1 MAVKARADITLSSVI
16 DVKAYYRY
24 YLLQSSTLTKP
35 AKPTAYPPP
44 SPWNDAEPAY
54 TEGSTNSLYVVECT
68 VFSNDT
74 YEYSPVSLSSSY
86 EAAKQAYNKAQ
97 SALTKATTVETTT
110 SAAIT
115 QLTGEVNLKAS
126 KTEVTTEITQ
136 KIAGVKI
143 GGRNLIIRKTS
154 TPDMHVDKTGTVSV
168 ADGLNISLTDYIPIT
183 PGMEYTFSRSAGEGD
198 YFRFAWYNNATPD
211 PVFINRVALTQFT
224 AGAAMTYTWTAPANA
239 YNLRVSYPV
248 DGASEAKLEE
258 GNKATDYSPAPE
270 DMATIND
277 TERLES
283 VVNENSA
290 TIADLSELVVGAGG
304 IQATVESIKTDVN
317 KAYNDLGEV
326 IERIQ
331 SAENKLAVT
340 MSSEEIDFA
349 IQSKLSNGVSQV
361 VTETGIT
368 VNSYGI
374 SVDKSGAG
382 TWTRI
387 TEDGMKVF
395 ESATGNEALVANSN
409 GVDARN
415 LHATTYLIIGE
426 NSRFEDYK
434 ENRTGCFW
442 IGG

>member
-44 SPWNDAEPAY
+44 SPWTDAEPAY
-54 TEGSTNSLYVVECT
+54 TEGSTSSLYVVECT

-136 KIAGVKI
+136 KIAGIKTC
-143 GGRNLIIRKTS
+143 GRNLIIRKTS
-154 TPDMHVDKTGTVSV
+154 TPDQYVSADGSV
-168 ADGLNISLTDYIPIT
+168 ATESSYMVSLTDYISIT
-183 PGMEYTFSRSAGEGD
+183 PGAEYTFSRAAGDGD
-198 YFRFAWYNNATPD
+198 YFRFAWYDNAEP
-211 PVFINRVALTQFT
+211 PNFIGRMPITEFGS
-224 AGAAMTYTWTAPANA
+224 GAAMTYTWTAPNGA
-239 YNLRVSYPV
+239 YNLRVSYPA

-258 GNKATDYSPAPE
+258 GNKATDYIFAPE
-270 DMATIND
+270 DSD
-277 TERLES
+277 TAYLES
-283 VVNENSA
+283 IVNENST
-290 TIADLSELVVGAGG
+290 TIADLSEMVVGVDG
-304 IQATVESIKTDVN
+304 IRATVESIKTDVD

-331 SAENKLAVT
+331 SAEEKLAVT
-340 MSSEEIDFA
+340 MSSKEIDIA
-349 IQSKLSNGVSQV
+349 IQSKLRDGVDQI

-368 VNSYGI
+368 VNGDGI
-374 SVDKSGAG
+374 SVDKTGAG

-387 TEDGMKVF
+387 NENGMTVF
-395 ESATGNEALVANSN
+395 ESATGNKALVVNSN

-442 IGG
+442 IGN

>member
-54 TEGSTNSLYVVECT
+54 TEGSTSSLYVVECT

-136 KIAGVKI
+136 KIADVKI

-154 TPDMHVDKTGTVSV
+154 TPDQYVST
-168 ADGLNISLTDYIPIT
+168 DGSISTEPIYNVSLTDYISIT
-183 PGMEYTFSRSAGEGD
+183 PGAEYTFSRSAGEGD
-198 YFRFAWYNNATPD
+198 YFRFAWYDNAEP
-211 PVFINRVALTQFT
+211 PNFIGRMHITEFDS
-224 AGAAMTYTWTAPANA
+224 GAAMTYTWTAPANA

-270 DMATIND
+270 DMATISD
-277 TERLES
+277 TAQLES
-283 VVNENSA
+283 IINENST
-290 TIADLSELVVGAGG
+290 TIADLSEMVVGADG
-304 IQATVESIKTDVN
+304 IRATVESIKTDVD

-340 MSSEEIDFA
+340 MSSEEIDIA
-349 IQSKLSNGVSQV
+349 INSKLSNGVDQV

-368 VNSYGI
+368 VNGYGI
-374 SVDKSGAG
+374 SVDKTGAG

-387 TEDGMKVF
+387 NEDGMTVF
-395 ESATGNEALVANSN
+395 ESATGNKALVANSN

-442 IGG
+442 IGN